1 MRRGETHFRSSVGSA
16 TENPQVRKASIRF
29 VYERAKRLAGT
40 AGDAAERRKRIAE
53 LTITS

>member
-16 TENPQVRKASIRF
+16 AENPQVRKASIRF
-29 VYERAKRLAGT
+29 VYERAMRLAGT